1 MVTFEI
7 SSLAFVGIWS
17 FSAVFVGLIC
27 GFVIGRMYT
36 VKNEP
41 KRLKEDREKTLGALL
56 TLMESTDQLN
66 NDVDVHNCE
75 LASARE
81 DLLEIESGDDVSHL
95 QKRLMSNITRVVES
109 NRKMENDLVVSRYK
123 LENQAQELDRTRR
136 EARTDT
142 LCEVGN
148 RKAFDESIRFMTSRL
163 KCEDL
168 PFGLLLVDLD
178 HFKRINDTFGH
189 NAGDEVLISV
199 GRALKECVRPE
210 DIVCRIG
217 GDEFAILLDGV
228 TPGNAELVGNRI
240 RSTIELYDFSAGNS
254 GNSTVVTMS
263 MGLAVAD
270 KQDNTSAIFERSDQA
285 LYKSK
290 TLGRNRLA
298 VILPDSEE
306 EPCARPE
313 EATNTISSYEEF
325 KAALI
330 ENEA

>member
-1 MVTFEI
+1 MITFEI
-7 SSLAFVGIWS
+7 STLAFVGIWS
-17 FSAVFVGLIC
+17 LSAVFVGLIC

-36 VKNEP
+36 IKHEP

-75 LASARE
+75 LVSARD
-81 DLLEIESGDDVSHL
+81 DLMDIDASDDVGQL

-123 LENQAQELDRTRR
+123 LESQAQELDRTRR

-148 RKAFDESIRFMTSRL
+148 RKAFDESIRFMISRL
-163 KCEDL
+163 KCEQL

-189 NAGDEVLISV
+189 NAGDEVLVSV

-228 TPGNAELVGNRI
+228 TPENAKLVGNRI
-240 RSTIELYDFSAGNS
+240 RSTIELYDFNVGNT
-254 GNSTVVTMS
+254 GASTVVTMS
-263 MGLAVAD
+263 MGLAVAGM
-270 KQDNTSAIFERSDQA
+270 QDDTRAIFERSDQA

-290 TLGRNRLA
+290 MLGRNRIA
-298 VILPDSEE
+298 VILSDDDD
-306 EPCARPE
+306 EPTKQPE
-313 EATNTISSYEEF
+313 DAGNTASSYEQF
-325 KAALI
+325 KAALL
-330 ENEA
+330 ENEV